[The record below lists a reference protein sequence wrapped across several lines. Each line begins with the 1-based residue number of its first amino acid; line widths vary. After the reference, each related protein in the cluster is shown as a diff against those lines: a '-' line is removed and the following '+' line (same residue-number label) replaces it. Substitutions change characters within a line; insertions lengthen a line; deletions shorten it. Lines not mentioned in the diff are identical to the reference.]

1 MAVPQIAPITGARIE
16 TRWRRWPRTTAWA
29 IAPITGARIETRR
42 WRRGLTLSESPPSR
56 GRGLKP
62 LRDLFKDDGEVIAP
76 ITGARIETILFSNS
90 QSPTPNRPHHGGAD

>member
-1 MAVPQIAPITGARIE
+1 
-16 TRWRRWPRTTAWA
+16 
-29 IAPITGARIETRR
+29 
-42 WRRGLTLSESPPSR
+42 
-56 GRGLKP
+56 LKP